1 MKTQRLLIA
10 LTAVN
15 LVLFGYQVIQ
25 PRLAVA
31 ATVDVP
37 DVLRGRAL
45 EIVDARGR
53 VRASITVIPEDP
65 KVMWKGKPYPETT
78 LLRLM
83 SPEGRPN
90 VKLGASHSGS
100 GLMIGGEADPTY
112 IQVLAEGGESTLKLV
127 NKDGERLIKPEK

>member
-1 MKTQRLLIA
+1 MKTQRLLIL

-15 LVLFGYQVIQ
+15 LALLCYQLIQ

-31 ATVDVP
+31 STLNSP
-37 DVLRGRAL
+37 GVLRGTGL
-45 EIVDARGR
+45 EIVDDRGR
-53 VRASITVIPEDP
+53 IRASIAILPEDP

-83 SPEGRPN
+83 SPDGRPN

-100 GLMIGGEADPTY
+100 ALVIAGEADPTY

-127 NKDGERLIKPEK
+127 NKNGEQLIKPEK